1 MRWTLESPVHNER
14 CTPGLGTR
22 EMETAEGNPGTASS
36 PYFHLQMKAEAAV
49 EVGLEVGLEEAGDA

>member
-36 PYFHLQMKAEAAV
+36 PYFHLNGKTKTQPSAEI
-49 EVGLEVGLEEAGDA
+49 EETSDA

>member
-36 PYFHLQMKAEAAV
+36 PYFHLRKTGARTKEATN
-49 EVGLEVGLEEAGDA
+49 GR